1 MPMGIIYIAQ
11 NQTYGPNVYK
21 VGKTERTNVR
31 ERMQELT
38 GDTGVLGEFN
48 ELGWALVDD
57 VDDCEKKCHTKLNK
71 FRIQQNREFFEIDLG
86 RLVSLIREN
95 ISDKIIRDE
104 LPEQGIFLYP
114 EARIWVIITFAIQ
127 KLFSGEQFEVID
139 HLNQCR
145 DGTKI
150 GSDINWDKI
159 PEDERLNEMPFLGK
173 SMDYFIAGQFTLKR
187 RWDETIDW
195 AITHGLSNKIYEFIN
210 NIKNNEKNFF
220 YKPETLSESEIEE
233 IKKKE
238 TIGEKEG
245 WFEFRFYKIDG
256 WHQYHA
262 LKDYNSK
269 IFKIGNYS
277 VEKKYFFENDKIKEN
292 LWPPLSLY
300 NKKKWTGWKIDKKNK
315 KLLYVPHSKEF
326 PLV

>member
-1 MPMGIIYIAQ
+1 MPVGIIYIAQ

-38 GDTGVLGEFN
+38 GDTGVLGEFKK
-48 ELGWALVDD
+48 LGHALVED
-57 VDDCEKKCHTKLNK
+57 VEDCERKCHDVLRQ

-104 LPEQGIFLYP
+104 LPEQGIFLHP
-114 EARIWVIITFAIQ
+114 NARIWVIITFAIQ

-150 GSDINWDKI
+150 SSSINWDKI
-159 PEDERLNEMPFLGK
+159 PEDERLNEMPFLGR
-173 SMDYFIAGQFTLKR
+173 STYYFLAGQFTLKR
-187 RWDETIDW
+187 RWDETSDW

-210 NIKNNEKNFF
+210 IIKNDEKVFF
-220 YKPETLSESEIEE
+220 YKPEALSESAIEE

-238 TIGEKEG
+238 AIKEKEG
-245 WFEFRFYKIDG
+245 GFEDRFSEIDD
-256 WHQYHA
+256 WHQYQA

-269 IFKIGNYS
+269 IFKIDNYS
-277 VEKKYFFENDKIKEN
+277 VEKKYFFENDKIKES